1 MNGTDRLE
9 TVLETYRGLI
19 SDDEMISARLSR
31 LDRKREKLQRQQ
43 AGIYE
48 SMDAAE
54 RQIRKLL
61 EESATG
67 EPESPQRQAAGP
79 EKESGTDGR
88 RSGQLREAGG
98 RIDGRKMMFEKSLGM
113 KIDEAIKAGKSP
125 DVIIPMMAEAT
136 GFFGAKLNDA
146 FVHINEED
154 APYIIAAMDCFR
166 EILVKALDPD
176 GQGLEEA
183 ARQVKSLMK
192 VDAHIVKSSMP
203 MTETAA
209 RELAKAFRESK
220 YGRE

>member
-1 MNGTDRLE
+1 MSKNKELE
-9 TVLETYRGLI
+9 LMLETYRGLI
-19 SDDEMISARLSR
+19 TDDEQITARISHQ
-31 LDRKREKLQRQQ
+31 DRKREKLQRQQ
-43 AGIYE
+43 AKIYE
-48 SMDAAE
+48 DMAAVEERIRELLGSPDADE
-54 RQIRKLL
+54 L
-61 EESATG
+61 
-67 EPESPQRQAAGP
+67 PPQRQEAGP

-136 GFFGAKLNDA
+136 GFFGAKLSDA

-220 YGRE
+220 YGRK

>member
-1 MNGTDRLE
+1 MSKNKELE
-9 TVLETYRGLI
+9 LMLETYRGLI
-19 SDDEMISARLSR
+19 TDDEQITARISHQ
-31 LDRKREKLQRQQ
+31 DRKREKLQRQQ
-43 AGIYE
+43 AKIYADMAAVE
-48 SMDAAE
+48 ERIRELLGSPDADE
-54 RQIRKLL
+54 LD
-61 EESATG
+61 
-67 EPESPQRQAAGP
+67 PPQRQEAGP

>member
-1 MNGTDRLE
+1 MSKNKELE
-9 TVLETYRGLI
+9 LMLETYRGLI
-19 SDDEMISARLSR
+19 TDDEQITARISHQ
-31 LDRKREKLQRQQ
+31 DRKREKLQRQQ
-43 AGIYE
+43 AKIYE
-48 SMDAAE
+48 DMAAVEERIRELLGSPDADE
-54 RQIRKLL
+54 L
-61 EESATG
+61 E
-67 EPESPQRQAAGP
+67 PPRD
-79 EKESGTDGR
+79 KRRGR
-88 RSGQLREAGG
+88 RKKVELTEEEVVSCDGG
-98 RIDGRKMMFEKSLGM
+98 RIDGRKMMFEKSFGM

>member
-1 MNGTDRLE
+1 
-9 TVLETYRGLI
+9 
-19 SDDEMISARLSR
+19 
-31 LDRKREKLQRQQ
+31 
-43 AGIYE
+43 
-48 SMDAAE
+48 
-54 RQIRKLL
+54 
-61 EESATG
+61 
-67 EPESPQRQAAGP
+67 
-79 EKESGTDGR
+79 
-88 RSGQLREAGG
+88 
-98 RIDGRKMMFEKSLGM
+98 MFEKSLGK
-113 KIDEAIKAGKSP
+113 KIDEAIKTGKSP
-125 DVIIPMMAEAT
+125 DVVIPMMAEAT
-136 GFFGAKLNDA
+136 RFFGARLNDA

-166 EILVKALDPD
+166 ETLVKALDPD